1 MARTDF
7 KFHLEWQSII
17 LDLPDE
23 SRLRCFDAVIRYAQ
37 DGTIPELDSMGMA
50 VFKLIKNDIDAD
62 TKRREEVSLARSK
75 AGKKHKGNQY
85 EKNGTNV
92 PTNGTNVPNENTA
105 SPTSPMNTAIDG
117 GLENGTNVPTNGT
130 NVPNTE
136 NDTLA
141 HADNNHAR
149 PQIDSYTEELNNND
163 NYKPKRNTT
172 PKGVC
177 KEKGSDAAKAATP
190 IQERKNNFY
199 SSLVP
204 YVDKYGKSM
213 VREFYDYWSEMN
225 RSETKMR
232 FELQKTWEVGK
243 RLATWANKEPIRD
256 KKQSG
261 MSVGVVLNE
270 RPKYTKGW

>member
-85 EKNGTNV
+85 AKNGTNV
-92 PTNGTNVPNENTA
+92 P
-105 SPTSPMNTAIDG
+105 M
-117 GLENGTNVPTNGT
+117 NGTNVPT
-130 NVPNTE
+130 TE
-136 NDTLA
+136 NDTIA
-141 HADNNHAR
+141 RTDNNHAR

-190 IQERKNNFY
+190 IQERKKIFY

-243 RLATWANKEPIRD
+243 RLATWANKEPL
-256 KKQSG
+256 KKKTESG